1 MDSSRRKA
9 YALQLVI
16 EKHKVRLVEQTG
28 AFGVCNS
35 AWLEEDLSEAARQV
49 GCPCIC
55 LVQGWRVASS
65 CR

>member
-1 MDSSRRKA
+1 
-9 YALQLVI
+9 
-16 EKHKVRLVEQTG
+16 VRLVEQTG